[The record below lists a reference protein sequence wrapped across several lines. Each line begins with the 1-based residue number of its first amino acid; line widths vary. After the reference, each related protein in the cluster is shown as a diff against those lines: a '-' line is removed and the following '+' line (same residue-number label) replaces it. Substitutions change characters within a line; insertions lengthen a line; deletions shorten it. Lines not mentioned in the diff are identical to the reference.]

1 MKIDELLD
9 VGDIVHTSTF
19 NNDTVSFI
27 EFWPISSSHC
37 GCVCVCVYAWA
48 RKTCARV
55 SWLLSLYLL
64 LCKWF
69 YWIVCCLYIYWIK
82 CTLIERKIETNN
94 ECCHD
99 ISIENLVG
107 FTNREWSIDRIEYLK
122 NCAWPFDWLNL
133 SKLLYWL
140 NLSTACAS
148 IQTLYTDQILTVH
161 LLNNKRKKK
170 NMIDSIWWRNNL
182 LIISSRL
189 LVIDWI
195 ISLLCKSILYSKHQ
209 SNWM

>member
-9 VGDIVHTSTF
+9 VGGIVHTSTF
-19 NNDTVSFI
+19 SNDTVSFI

-37 GCVCVCVYAWA
+37 GCVCVCMLERGRLV
-48 RKTCARV
+48 RGL
-55 SWLLSLYLL
+55 SWLFSLYLL

-122 NCAWPFDWLNL
+122 NCAWPFRLTQL
-133 SKLLYWL
+133 
-140 NLSTACAS
+140 
-148 IQTLYTDQILTVH
+148 IQVIILTQ
-161 LLNNKRKKK
+161 
-170 NMIDSIWWRNNL
+170 
-182 LIISSRL
+182 LIHCLRFNPNPLYRPNTYSTSS
-189 LVIDWI
+189 
-195 ISLLCKSILYSKHQ
+195 
-209 SNWM
+209 